1 MATTVEPGAV
11 TTPLSEAEFIELAS
25 ADTPEHKGAGPHK
38 DAERKMEPAKATED
52 PKPKADED
60 PEKTGSDA
68 DDTGSTPKAGD
79 ATPAKTEDPEHP
91 DSLNAGDEDA
101 DAPTAEET
109 AAFEKALLE
118 QGVKVALEELPE
130 AARPAVKKTLTE
142 MNRGFTTK
150 MQELSAELKSAR
162 AFKAEERFRKERPAD
177 FIFAM
182 LAENP
187 DVAIQV
193 NKLIEQTADNEV
205 ALSGHKA
212 IVENARRHA
221 ADAEEQAVTRAET
234 QKQVEGEIIAMGRA
248 AAKAHNVPF
257 EAGVA
262 DGIAT
267 AILLETQLAAAEK
280 REARRITKEQIL
292 GIAKQKSVLYENLK
306 RQLARDKSGKYVSD
320 KVADRK
326 EGLVIKPGVRGSPPA
341 PGAKTKPKNDD
352 EFIERFVAAHG
363 G

>member
-1 MATTVEPGAV
+1 MGTTAAEPIV
-11 TTPLSEAEFIELAS
+11 PLSEAEFIELAS
-25 ADTPEHKGAGPHK
+25 ADTPEHKGGKPHA
-38 DAERKMEPAKATED
+38 DAERKMEPAKGTKE
-52 PKPKADED
+52 PKASAKEHPAKADSADDDED
-60 PEKTGSDA
+60 LEAGVGGDKSD
-68 DDTGSTPKAGD
+68 TEEE
-79 ATPAKTEDPEHP
+79 PAKP
-91 DSLNAGDEDA
+91 DSDDA
-101 DAPTAEET
+101 DAEEASGPTEEES

-187 DVAIQV
+187 DVALQV
-193 NKLIEQTADNEV
+193 NKLIEQTAENET
-205 ALSGHKA
+205 ALNGHKA
-212 IVENARRHA
+212 LVENARRSA
-221 ADAEEQAVTRAET
+221 ADAEDQAVTRAEHS
-234 QKQVEGEIIAMGRA
+234 KQVEGEIIAQGRA
-248 AAKAHNVPF
+248 AAKAFGVPF

-267 AILLETQLAAAEK
+267 AILLETQLAKAEN

-292 GIAKQKSVLYENLK
+292 GIAKQKGQLYDNLK
-306 RQLARDKSGKYVSD
+306 RQLARDKSGKYVAD
-320 KVADRK
+320 KVEDRK
-326 EGLVIKPGVRGSPPA
+326 TAGLKIKPGTGGSAPA
-341 PGAKTKPKNDD
+341 PGPKKMPKTD
-352 EFIERFVAAHG
+352 EEFVDQFVASQG

>member
-1 MATTVEPGAV
+1 
-11 TTPLSEAEFIELAS
+11 
-25 ADTPEHKGAGPHK
+25 
-38 DAERKMEPAKATED
+38 MEPAKGTED
-52 PKPKADED
+52 PNA
-60 PEKTGSDA
+60 S
-68 DDTGSTPKAGD
+68 
-79 ATPAKTEDPEHP
+79 KTEDRAT
-91 DSLNAGDEDA
+91 DSDDDAAGSETDKGTKKADDAEDPKDTDSDPKAEETDE
-101 DAPTAEET
+101 PTAEES

-142 MNRGFTTK
+142 MNRGFTTR

-187 DVAIQV
+187 DVALQV
-193 NKLIEQTADNEV
+193 NKLIEQTAENET
-205 ALSGHKA
+205 ALNGHKA
-212 IVENARRHA
+212 LVENARRHA
-221 ADAEEQAVTRAET
+221 ADAEEQAVTRADT

-248 AAKAHNVPF
+248 AAKAFGVPF

-267 AILLETQLAAAEK
+267 AILLETQVAAAEK

-292 GIAKQKSVLYENLK
+292 GIAKQKSVLYDNLK

-326 EGLVIKPGVRGSPPA
+326 AGLVIKPGVRGNPPA
-341 PGAKTKPKNDD
+341 PGAKTKPKNDE
-352 EFIERFVAAHG
+352 EFIERFVAAQG

>member
-1 MATTVEPGAV
+1 MATTAEPVAV

-25 ADTPEHKGAGPHK
+25 ADTPEHKGAAPHK
-38 DAERKMEPAKATED
+38 DAERKMEPAKGTED
-52 PKPKADED
+52 PNA
-60 PEKTGSDA
+60 S
-68 DDTGSTPKAGD
+68 
-79 ATPAKTEDPEHP
+79 KTEDRAT
-91 DSLNAGDEDA
+91 DSDDDAAGSETDKGTKKADDAEDPKDTDSDPKAEETDE
-101 DAPTAEET
+101 PTAEES

-142 MNRGFTTK
+142 MNRGFTTR

-187 DVAIQV
+187 DVALQV
-193 NKLIEQTADNEV
+193 NKLIEQTAENET
-205 ALSGHKA
+205 ALNGHKA
-212 IVENARRHA
+212 LVENARRHA
-221 ADAEEQAVTRAET
+221 ADAEEQAVTRADT

-248 AAKAHNVPF
+248 AAKAFGVPF

-280 REARRITKEQIL
+280 RDARRITKEQIL
-292 GIAKQKSVLYENLK
+292 GIAKQKSVLYDNLK

-326 EGLVIKPGVRGSPPA
+326 AGLVIKPGVRGNPPA
-341 PGAKTKPKNDD
+341 PGAKTKPKNDE
-352 EFIERFVAAHG
+352 EFIERFVAAQG